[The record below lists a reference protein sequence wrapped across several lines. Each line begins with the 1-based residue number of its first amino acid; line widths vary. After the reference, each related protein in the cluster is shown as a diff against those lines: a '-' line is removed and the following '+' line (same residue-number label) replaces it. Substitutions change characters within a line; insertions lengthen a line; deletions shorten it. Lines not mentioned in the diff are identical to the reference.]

1 MSNLKRINVL
11 PNPAYDKAGVASYA
25 SLLEKY
31 DFAPTTA
38 GPFQKIEEKKRSF
51 KNAFRPKNKK
61 ETKPVLRKVGEDG
74 KPGEVKA
81 EDQQNDALYICP
93 VEIGTPPQTL
103 NLHFDTGSSDL

>member
-1 MSNLKRINVL
+1 MLK
-11 PNPAYDKAGVASYA
+11 
-25 SLLEKY
+25 KY
-31 DFAPTTA
+31 DFAPTTE
-38 GPFQKIEEKKRSF
+38 GPLQMVDVATRSF
-51 KNAFRPKNKK
+51 KNLFKPNSKK
-61 ETKPVLRKVGEDG
+61 TTKPVLCKVEDD